1 MRPSSCLRCSPQSS
15 SALTLASAAR
25 SIGLRISRRPNFEL
39 PTPVTAALSFKS
51 QFAICAPM
59 VYNAITPARSRAS
72 VEKSLTHCPTALA
85 GGARSA
91 KTSSAFHSR
100 REIEMATLNTVLGPI
115 DASQIGDTMSHVHLT
130 IDLMC
135 WHMQPDSGPLRGLS
149 ESKITMHNLGQV
161 RRNAMVVKD
170 NLVQDDLELA
180 MREAREY
187 RIAGGTTVIN
197 CDLPGIGRDVA
208 NLQKISRATG
218 INIVASTGWYVQAS
232 HSAGGC
238 QQEYRG

>member
-1 MRPSSCLRCSPQSS
+1 
-15 SALTLASAAR
+15 
-25 SIGLRISRRPNFEL
+25 
-39 PTPVTAALSFKS
+39 
-51 QFAICAPM
+51 
-59 VYNAITPARSRAS
+59 
-72 VEKSLTHCPTALA
+72 
-85 GGARSA
+85 
-91 KTSSAFHSR
+91 
-100 REIEMATLNTVLGPI
+100 MATLNTVLGPI

-187 RIAGGTTVIN
+187 RIARGT
-197 CDLPGIGRDVA
+197 R
-208 NLQKISRATG
+208 Q
-218 INIVASTGWYVQAS
+218 
-232 HSAGGC
+232 
-238 QQEYRG
+238 